1 VTWAQLEDAWA
12 EAGRHDVFD
21 SGWMNDHLGLPGR
34 DRGGSSFE
42 PLTAL
47 AALAH
52 HVPGKTIGQTVLSA
66 TFRHPSILAREALTL
81 DHITGGRYVLAIGAG
96 WHQWEHDAFGI
107 ELPPIGERLTR
118 LEAQVAV
125 IRALF
130 SKAAQAAPGV
140 RVEAPPYRLDGA
152 TQEPPPI
159 HPGGPLIWLGGQG
172 PRGLRIAARVA
183 DGWNYASNLDGTL
196 EGFVER
202 RDIVLRECE
211 ALGRDPA
218 ELELSVQVIIPP
230 DGEPRRTATSAAI
243 AYGRAGAFAHS
254 PDDAGQGGANGIR
267 RPRQRWRHPST
278 RRSDRRWNTSAID
291 HLGDIDRPRTLSRFS
306 RRRASAASERSV
318 IEQVV
323 DVVSVER

>member
-1 VTWAQLEDAWA
+1 VKVGFRTSPQDVTWAQLEDAWA
-12 EAGRHDVFD
+12 EAGRHEVFD

-47 AALAH
+47 AALAR

-118 LEAQVAV
+118 LEAQVAI

-130 SKAAQAAPGV
+130 SEQAQREPGV
-140 RVEAPPYRLDGA
+140 RLDAPPYRLDGA
-152 TQEPPPI
+152 TQEPPPVRA
-159 HPGGPLIWLGGQG
+159 GGPAIWLGGQG
-172 PRGLRIAARVA
+172 PRGLRMAARIA

-196 EGFVER
+196 EGFIER
-202 RDIVLRECE
+202 RDIILAECD
-211 ALGRDPA
+211 AIGRDPA
-218 ELELSVQVIIPP
+218 ELELSVQIIIPAA
-230 DGEPRRTATSAAI
+230 GEPRRAATEAAI
-243 AYGRAGAFAHS
+243 AYGRAGAVHILLTT
-254 PDDAGQGGANGIR
+254 PGRDGAEGIR
-267 RPRQRWRHPST
+267 R
-278 RRSDRRWNTSAID
+278 
-291 HLGDIDRPRTLSRFS
+291 L
-306 RRRASAASERSV
+306 ASEVAAPIR
-318 IEQVV
+318 
-323 DVVSVER
+323 DAFG

>member
-1 VTWAQLEDAWA
+1 VRIGFRTSPQNVDWAQLEEAWA
-12 EAGRHDVFD
+12 EAGRHAVFD

-81 DHITGGRYVLAIGAG
+81 DHISGGRYVLGIGAG

-107 ELPPIGERLTR
+107 ELPTIGERLTR
-118 LEAQVAV
+118 LEAQVRI

-130 SKAAQAAPGV
+130 SEAAQREPGV
-140 RVEAPPYRLDGA
+140 RLDAPPYRLDGA
-152 TQEPPPI
+152 TQEPAPVR
-159 HPGGPLIWLGGQG
+159 PGGPAIWLGGQG

-196 EGFVER
+196 EGFIER
-202 RDIVLRECE
+202 RDLLLRECE
-211 ALGRDPA
+211 AIGRDPA

-230 DGEPRRTATSAAI
+230 DREPRRAATRAVI
-243 AYGRAGAFAHS
+243 EYGRAGASHLLLTTL
-254 PDDAGQGGANGIR
+254 GGEGAPGIR
-267 RPRQRWRHPST
+267 R
-278 RRSDRRWNTSAID
+278 
-291 HLGDIDRPRTLSRFS
+291 L
-306 RRRASAASERSV
+306 AAEVATPIR
-318 IEQVV
+318 
-323 DVVSVER
+323 DAFG